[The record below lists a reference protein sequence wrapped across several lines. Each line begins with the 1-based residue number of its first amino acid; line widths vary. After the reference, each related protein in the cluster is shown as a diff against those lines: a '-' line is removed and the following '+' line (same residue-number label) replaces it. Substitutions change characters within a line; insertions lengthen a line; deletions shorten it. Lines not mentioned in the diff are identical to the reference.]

1 MKDKTALLKIRF
13 VLLMALFGLLGP
25 LVRAIGLPS
34 PVTACLRAWVSAAA
48 LSAFCLVSRRPIDRE
63 ELKRTLLPMAV
74 CGALIALD

>member
-34 PVTACLRAWVSAAA
+34 PVTACLRAWVSA
-48 LSAFCLVSRRPIDRE
+48 VS
-63 ELKRTLLPMAV
+63 
-74 CGALIALD
+74 LIAFASSPAARSTGRSSGARCCRWRSAAR